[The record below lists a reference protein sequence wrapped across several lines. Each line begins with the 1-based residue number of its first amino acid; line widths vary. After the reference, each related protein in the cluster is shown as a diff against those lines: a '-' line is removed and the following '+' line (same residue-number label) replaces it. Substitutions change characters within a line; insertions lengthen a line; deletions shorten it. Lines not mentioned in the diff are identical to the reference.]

1 MNNRPGPS
9 LCMPKPFMVERG
21 STISAGLLVLGLALL
36 VVGAVGILGPD
47 DLGMGD
53 GALFILIVGAL
64 LLSAGIAWMGAH
76 LNRVKKFHVLL
87 SENKKATFIRNL
99 DEVEYLAWK
108 LPTRFE
114 VELAERKRK
123 MGLG

>member
-1 MNNRPGPS
+1 
-9 LCMPKPFMVERG
+9 MPKPFMVERG
-21 STISAGLLVLGLALL
+21 FTVSAGLLILGLALL

-64 LLSAGIAWMGAH
+64 LLSTGIAWMGTH

-99 DEVEYLAWK
+99 DEVEYLAWR
-108 LPTRFE
+108 LPTRFG
-114 VELAERKRK
+114 VELAEKKRK